1 MDTGEHEQRK
11 VLAVLMAEHGMMKQ
25 QLEEIKDLP
34 ERMAML
40 EVKQEDAAKK
50 LDDISNTIKGA
61 RVWFMGLIGSI
72 LVTVVGVL
80 LTMAFK

>member
-1 MDTGEHEQRK
+1 MDTGEHEQRQI
-11 VLAVLMAEHGMMKQ
+11 VAVLMAEHGMMKQ